1 MNEINRAARS
11 RQRARLAE
19 GEKPPA
25 PRAALALAKSKTYQS
40 AADAPE
46 TLRALQVRLRQLQ
59 RLVRGARLPAH
70 CRPNRRRSARISPPQ
85 APAMRYRRCVAGWP
99 PSLANTGW
107 PNNRSTRA
115 IRRSARP
122 CAASR
127 AICSNLSPHT
137 ACGQASSRRP
147 TATACQTRRSWGT
160 RLTAASRQCA
170 HTSGAESWP
179 RRARQECLASDRGAL
194 PFRQRH
200 QQTGSSPTAS
210 RPSRPSNED
219 FSIPESRRNA
229 INSRWGN

>member
-85 APAMRYRRCVAGWP
+85 VPAMRYRRCVAGWP

-127 AICSNLSPHT
+127 AICSNSIT
-137 ACGQASSRRP
+137 
-147 TATACQTRRSWGT
+147 QTRHAGG
-160 RLTAASRQCA
+160 LHHDGLPQ
-170 HTSGAESWP
+170 
-179 RRARQECLASDRGAL
+179 RRARRGDHGAHASPQPPDNAHIHQARKAGQEEPG
-194 PFRQRH
+194 RQAWPLIGGH
-200 QQTGSSPTAS
+200 SHFDSAIS
-210 RPSRPSNED
+210 RQEVARQLRAHLGHPIED
-219 FSIPESRRNA
+219 FSIPEEQTQRHQ
-229 INSRWGN
+229 